1 MNPSIP
7 DHEPAAQEPGDI
19 ALVSGGSRGLGAELC
34 RQFLAA
40 GYRVATFSRTA
51 SPFVE
56 AIAGAPGADQRFFFR
71 PADLTDRVAC
81 ARVVSE
87 VEQVWGPI
95 RVLINN
101 AGIAGD
107 GLLTEL
113 SPEDIDQV
121 IAVNL
126 TGTIQLTRLVVQS
139 MLRLEWGRVI
149 NISSITSSAAFRGL
163 TVYGATKAG
172 LEAFGRTLA
181 RELGPRGIT
190 VNAIAPGYLR
200 TEMSGVLDE
209 DALTRLARR
218 TPVGRLGEPSEVA
231 PLALY
236 LASRQADFITGQ
248 TLVIDGG
255 LTC

>member
-1 MNPSIP
+1 MIDP
-7 DHEPAAQEPGDI
+7 QGDVV
-19 ALVSGGSRGLGAELC
+19 LVSGGSRGLGAELC

-56 AIAGAPGADQRFFFR
+56 QLAGEPGSDQRFLFR
-71 PADLTDRVAC
+71 RVDLTDRAAC
-81 ARVVSE
+81 VRLVGE
-87 VEQVWGPI
+87 IEERFGPI

-101 AGIAGD
+101 AGIAKD
-107 GLLTEL
+107 GLLAEL
-113 SPEDIDQV
+113 HPEYIDQV
-121 IAVNL
+121 IATNL
-126 TGTIQLTRLVVQS
+126 TGAIQLTRIVVQS
-139 MLRLEWGRVI
+139 MLRLDWGRII
-149 NISSITSSAAFRGL
+149 NISSITSSTAFRGL
-163 TVYGATKAG
+163 TVYGATKAA

-181 RELGPRGIT
+181 RELGAQGIT

-200 TEMSGVLDE
+200 TDMSGVLDE

-218 TPVGRLGEPSEVA
+218 TPVGRLGEAAEVA

-236 LASRQADFITGQ
+236 LASRRADFITGQ